1 MKVRELVDTLKQ
13 LPNQDATVVIGE
25 GSKPDVWLIVDGV
38 VERGI
43 RTEKGNLDWVGS
55 GSEPGVEIV

>member
-1 MKVRELVDTLKQ
+1 MKVRELVETLQ
-13 LPNQDATVVIGE
+13 RLPDQDATVVIGE
-25 GSKPDVWLIVDGV
+25 GMVPDVWLIVEGA

-43 RTEKGNLDWVGS
+43 CVRKDSLDWVGP

>member
-1 MKVRELVDTLKQ
+1 MKVRELVETLQ
-13 LPNQDATVVIGE
+13 RLPDQDATVVIGE
-25 GSKPDVWLIVDGV
+25 GKVPNVWLIAEGV

-43 RTEKGNLDWVGS
+43 RVRKDNLDWVGP